1 MMKNYFPKK
10 LLKYEI
16 LPLVERSLDGMVFIG
31 ITSSIFDEVDGGIS
45 LNIKRRDVDESVV
58 ISFKQRCCG

>member
-1 MMKNYFPKK
+1 
-10 LLKYEI
+10 LEYEI
-16 LPLVERSLDGMVFIG
+16 LPLVERSFDGMVFIG
-31 ITSSIFDEVDGGIS
+31 ITSSILDEVDGGIS